1 MAEKSKQAFDPE
13 ATVTQPLKVAD
24 SGDPDATVSQP
35 INIADPEATV
45 TQPAILADPEA
56 TDRIPVFDPDATD
69 RRPAFDPETT
79 IRRMPDPGKARRNPF
94 APKSPPETI
103 QANLSSLGGVNPL
116 VAMAN
121 PILAAVPQIRR
132 TLKHPDPAALL
143 ASLRDQIESLE
154 LNAISGEI
162 ADDTVSTAVYALC
175 ALLDESAAATPW
187 GQQWIDH
194 GLLHALRG
202 ESDGA
207 EGFFAQ
213 LEHSCADPEKNAD
226 LLELFYICLA
236 LGFEGRYRGAQ
247 GDKQAL
253 AQVRDQLY
261 DLVARRRPRPEALSE
276 HWRTPAAQAAT
287 DAALKTAERANA
299 ARAAAAAALAA
310 PSRAAV
316 PSRYALSRWPRRA
329 IWSAVAGIVGA
340 SLVLYMLASR
350 LQEDEM
356 RAAMTLAKSAA
367 RQAPVTADRVPASMA
382 QAPATTAQAP
392 ASTSPAVA
400 ATPAAP
406 ATGRAVPATVAT
418 LGAALRGLP
427 VAISE
432 DAGGVTLALR
442 IDRQFAPGGTVPAE
456 SVRELVR
463 KIAAALDSLPGAIVI
478 IGHADATPPRR
489 GTNAALSAER
499 ARAVAQVM
507 APDLAE
513 PKRLAA
519 EGRSDAEPIAP
530 NDTEADRAK
539 NRRVAIRLKAAN

>member
-1 MAEKSKQAFDPE
+1 MAEETKQAFDPE
-13 ATVTQPLKVAD
+13 ATVVQPVKVAD
-24 SGDPDATVSQP
+24 AADPDATVSQP
-35 INIADPEATV
+35 IDVADPEATV
-45 TQPAILADPEA
+45 TQPAILANPEA

-69 RRPAFDPETT
+69 RRPAFDPEST
-79 IRRMPDPGKARRNPF
+79 IRRIPDPGKSRRNPF
-94 APKSPPETI
+94 APKSPPQTI

-162 ADDTVSTAVYALC
+162 ADDTVSSAVYALC

-187 GQQWIDH
+187 GQTWIDQ

-202 ESDGA
+202 ESGGA
-207 EGFFAQ
+207 EGFFAE
-213 LEHSCADPEKNAD
+213 LERSSADPEKNAD

-236 LGFEGRYRGAQ
+236 LGFEGRYGGAE

-253 AQVRDQLY
+253 EQARNQLY
-261 DLVARRRPRPEALSE
+261 DLVARRRPRPEALSA
-276 HWRTPAAQAAT
+276 HWRTPAAQAAA

-299 ARAAAAAALAA
+299 ARAAAAAVAA
-310 PSRAAV
+310 PPPAAV

-350 LQEDEM
+350 LQEDAT
-356 RAAMTLAKSAA
+356 RAAMTAAKSA
-367 RQAPVTADRVPASMA
+367 TAVL
-382 QAPATTAQAP
+382 APAT
-392 ASTSPAVA
+392 STPEVA
-400 ATPAAP
+400 AAPAAP
-406 ATGRAVPATVAT
+406 AAVAE
-418 LGAALRGLP
+418 LSAALRGLP

-432 DAGGVTLALR
+432 DAGDVTLALR
-442 IDRQFAPGGTVPAE
+442 VDRQFAPGGTLPAE

-463 KIAAALDSLPGAIVI
+463 KIAAALDRLPGAIIVV
-478 IGHADATPPRR
+478 GHADATTPRS
-489 GTNAALSAER
+489 GSNAGISVER
-499 ARAVAQVM
+499 ARAVARVM
-507 APDLAE
+507 APALAD
-513 PKRLAA
+513 PKRLTA

-530 NDTEADRAK
+530 NDTESDRAK
-539 NRRVAIRLKAAN
+539 NRRVAIRLKAAS